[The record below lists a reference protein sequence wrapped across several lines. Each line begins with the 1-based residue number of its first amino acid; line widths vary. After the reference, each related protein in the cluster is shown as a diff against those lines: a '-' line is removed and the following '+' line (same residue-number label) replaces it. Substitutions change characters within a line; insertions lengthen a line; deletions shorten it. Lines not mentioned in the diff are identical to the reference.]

1 MAELIAFVG
10 VAAVVIV
17 TPGPDTA
24 LTVRNTLLG
33 GRHAGMWTATGVAT
47 GLAIWALFTSV
58 GIAAVLVASEPAF
71 LAIRYIGAAY
81 LIWLGLQALAAA
93 VRSLPPPEGA
103 GAGEERTDRLGGRTS
118 MRQGLVNDLA
128 NPKIAAIFPSLL
140 PQFATDFGAMLALG
154 LLFAAMTF
162 AWLAAYVAVVTRAG
176 EVLKRPAVR
185 RTTEAVMGTVLVALG
200 LRLATDTRR

>member
-1 MAELIAFVG
+1 MAELIAFAG
-10 VAAVVIV
+10 VAALVIV

-33 GRHAGMWTATGVAT
+33 SRDAGMWTAAGVTA
-47 GLAIWALFTSV
+47 GLSVWALFTSV

-71 LAIRYIGAAY
+71 LAIRYLGAAY

-93 VRSLPPPEGA
+93 ARSLPAPEYAEHGDA
-103 GAGEERTDRLGGRTS
+103 STERLGRRAA

-128 NPKIAAIFPSLL
+128 NPKIAAFFPSLL

-154 LLFAAMTF
+154 LLFAAMTL
-162 AWLAAYVAVVTRAG
+162 AWLTVYVAVVTRAG
-176 EVLKRPAVR
+176 AVLKRPAVR
-185 RTTEAVMGTVLVALG
+185 RTTEAIMGSVLVALG

>member
-1 MAELIAFVG
+1 
-10 VAAVVIV
+10 VATLVIT

-33 GRHAGMWTATGVAT
+33 GRDAGLWTAAGVSS

-71 LAIRYIGAAY
+71 LAIRYLGAAY
-81 LIWLGLQALAAA
+81 LIWLGLQAIVAA

-103 GAGEERTDRLGGRTS
+103 DPAEAQTGRVDRRAS

-128 NPKIAAIFPSLL
+128 NPKIAAFFPSLL
-140 PQFATDFGAMLALG
+140 PQFATDFGTLLAFG
-154 LLFAAMTF
+154 LLFSAMTF
-162 AWLAAYVAVVTRAG
+162 VWLAAYVAVVTRAG
-176 EVLKRPAVR
+176 ALLRRPAVR
-185 RTTEAVMGTVLVALG
+185 RATEAVTGFVLVALG
-200 LRLATDTRR
+200 LRLATEKHV

>member
-1 MAELIAFVG
+1 MAELIAFLG
-10 VAAVVIV
+10 VATLVIV

-33 GRHAGMWTATGVAT
+33 GRDAGMWTAAGVST

-71 LAIRYIGAAY
+71 LAIRYVGAAY
-81 LIWLGLQALAAA
+81 LIWLGVQGLAAA
-93 VRSLPPPEGA
+93 MRSLPPPEAALRDGP
-103 GAGEERTDRLGGRTS
+103 RTERLGRRTA
-118 MRQGLVNDLA
+118 MRQGMVNDLA

-140 PQFATDFGAMLALG
+140 PQFATDFGALLALG

-162 AWLAAYVAVVTRAG
+162 AWLTVYVALVARAG
-176 EVLKRPAVR
+176 EVLRRPAVR
-185 RTTEAVMGTVLVALG
+185 RITEAITGAVLVALG
-200 LRLATDTRR
+200 LRLATEERP